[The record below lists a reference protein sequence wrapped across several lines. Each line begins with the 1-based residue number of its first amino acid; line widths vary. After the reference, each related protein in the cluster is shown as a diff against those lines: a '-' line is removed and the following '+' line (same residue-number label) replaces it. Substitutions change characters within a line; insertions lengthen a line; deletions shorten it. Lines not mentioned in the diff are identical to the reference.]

1 MDGFWFSSSHHFT
14 LSLSPL
20 PPFIA
25 LPNGCLMTMES
36 PWTSWRIDYWLGP
49 EIYTGATATRRAP
62 EEINGICNWVWSL
75 GCVGA
80 SASSVSPMAVL
91 TGWWFVRDVGVW
103 CGGFMSHRGWQRRV
117 RLRTLVHFNC
127 SDVRTVWQKMENER
141 KDCRS

>member
-62 EEINGICNWVWSL
+62 EEINGTCNWVWSL
-75 GCVGA
+75 GCVGVA
-80 SASSVSPMAVL
+80 ASSVSPMQRSADGGL
-91 TGWWFVRDVGVW
+91 WEAWGGLWAIQGGSGGSGWGHSYALIAEMSGQCGKRWKTGGKIID
-103 CGGFMSHRGWQRRV
+103 
-117 RLRTLVHFNC
+117 LN
-127 SDVRTVWQKMENER
+127 
-141 KDCRS
+141 RS